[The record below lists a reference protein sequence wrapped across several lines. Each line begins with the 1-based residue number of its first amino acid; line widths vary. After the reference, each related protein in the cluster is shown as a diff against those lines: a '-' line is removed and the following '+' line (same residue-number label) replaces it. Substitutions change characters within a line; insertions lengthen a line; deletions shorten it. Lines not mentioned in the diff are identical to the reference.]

1 MVRLFL
7 FRSEPLQILRIV
19 PYDQW
24 FLTHVDPAW
33 KIKHIKQLILA
44 KCFMLPFDPRNL
56 VSGPKDT
63 DGSRAPSPITFA
75 PDEGHRPISPIM
87 FATPQEL
94 KKKKSTAAH
103 PNIAKDEQSSVGHED
118 TTEDGA
124 EPEQG
129 KEAGYEEDD
138 EWDEGDSDEED
149 DDEDLPS
156 PIFPGGKITF
166 AAASMPSGS
175 GRIGA
180 FPPRRQ
186 IHPCAYGLTKSR
198 SRFS

>member
-7 FRSEPLQILRIV
+7 FRPEPLQISRIV

-44 KCFMLPFDPRNL
+44 RCFMLPPDPRNL
-56 VSGPKDT
+56 VSGPKDR

-94 KKKKSTAAH
+94 KK
-103 PNIAKDEQSSVGHED
+103 
-118 TTEDGA
+118 
-124 EPEQG
+124 
-129 KEAGYEEDD
+129 EE
-138 EWDEGDSDEED
+138 
-149 DDEDLPS
+149 
-156 PIFPGGKITF
+156 KH
-166 AAASMPSGS
+166 
-175 GRIGA
+175 RCA
-180 FPPRRQ
+180 FE
-186 IHPCAYGLTKSR
+186 YS
-198 SRFS
+198 